1 MSRGRSC
8 LLVLAGGS
16 LSLLLVFAPAAPV
29 FAEQEAAPSPA
40 ALAQDQAPAAPAEE
54 APGAVAAIE
63 ALHADL
69 LEVMKEAEKL
79 GYAGRETKLATVV
92 PRHFDVEFMARK
104 SLGRY
109 WAQADDAGRARY
121 LETFER
127 FMVANYAG
135 RFDGWS
141 GQSFVVEGVAPAGR
155 GTVLVQSRLIDPTDE
170 DVELKYRMRPVNGEW
185 KIIDVFLDGTVSELA
200 LRYSEFVSIVKRED
214 LDALITALDERIA
227 KLAAEG

>member
-1 MSRGRSC
+1 MSRSRSRLGSGP
-8 LLVLAGGS
+8 LLVL
-16 LSLLLVFAPAAPV
+16 LLALPAASPAPA
-29 FAEQEAAPSPA
+29 QEAAPAAIAQGAEPA
-40 ALAQDQAPAAPAEE
+40 ASPEPAN
-54 APGAVAAIE
+54 GAVASID

-69 LEVMKEAEKL
+69 LGVMKEAEEL
-79 GYAGRETKLATVV
+79 GYAGREEKLATIV
-92 PRHFDVEFMARK
+92 PRYFDVEFMARK

-141 GQSFVVEGVAPAGR
+141 GQSFVVEGEEEAGH
-155 GTVLVQSRLIDPTDE
+155 GTVLVQSRLIDPKDD
-170 DVELKYRMRPVNGEW
+170 DVELKYRMRPVDGGW
-185 KIIDVFLDGTVSELA
+185 KVIDVFLDGTVSELA
-200 LRYSEFVSIVKRED
+200 LRYSEFVSIVKRDD

-227 KLAAEG
+227 KLAADG